1 MKTQKT
7 VNLLGDANN
16 ESSNF
21 ARRRWY
27 VISHQNNTEYGEGD
41 ENGSSIKFETK
52 VAESNLCDY
61 SDAYILVT
69 GNITATGGNANTKV
83 AFKNCAPF
91 TKCITHINNEH
102 VDDAENLDIIM
113 PMYILIEYSNNYSDN
128 AGSLWQFK
136 RDESPVTNDGN
147 LDNVSTNNSLSFKY
161 KSSIFKTLTD
171 DDNGVTKNVKI
182 AAPLKYLSNFWRSF
196 ELPLINCNVHVELN
210 WTKDCVMST
219 IADTTFKITN
229 TKLSVPI
236 VTFSTKDSVK
246 LSKQLNDE
254 FKRPVYWNA
263 YITKIQSK
271 NLDNNNHTRFLLD
284 PSFQGVKRMFL
295 LAFNNT
301 IVNVPNDPINNTDNR
316 VLKNNCT
323 KYFLPKVNITDY
335 NVLIHG
341 RNFHDYT
348 TGCLLD
354 YQYFKDHYQSIAV
367 DISKQKALDAD
378 SRAI

>member
-113 PMYILIEYSNNYSDN
+113 PMYILIEYSNNLSDN

-147 LDNVSTNNSLSFKY
+147 LDNVSTNNSTSFKY